1 MKDLIKNNHRALE
14 FSQFTSHLALIRKEL
29 EEEEIDYIYVDGSMT
44 AEEQNT
50 QVKIPN
56 RRPTSAPNQPENR
69 WDKLEPHDSRF
80 SDPSELLAESHR

>member
-1 MKDLIKNNHRALE
+1 MKDLIKNNHRTLE

-29 EEEEIDYIYVDGSMT
+29 EEEEIDYLYLDGSMT
-44 AEEQNT
+44 AKERNT

-56 RRPTSAPNQPENR
+56 RRPTSAPNQSESR

-80 SDPSELLAESHR
+80 RDPSELLAEPHR